1 VNDLLEKKIAVKDAI
16 VDSDRPDTID
26 GYLGEHNGEKIIVKD
41 GKFGPYVQFNG
52 KSYSIKT
59 LSAEPSLD
67 EVMAFIQQ
75 KDATAA
81 TTSPSSNILRQL
93 STNPELS
100 LRKGQYGPYF
110 YYKTAKMKQPKF
122 YPTKGCPFDSTSAPI
137 EKLLQWFKE
146 THGIVVE

>member
-1 VNDLLEKKIAVKDAI
+1 
-16 VDSDRPDTID
+16 
-26 GYLGEHNGEKIIVKD
+26 
-41 GKFGPYVQFNG
+41 
-52 KSYSIKT
+52 
-59 LSAEPSLD
+59 
-67 EVMAFIQQ
+67 MAFIQQ